1 MNIYLIPGLG
11 TDDRVF
17 NNLTFDSNYTT
28 HHIKLVL
35 PEEGSSMADYA
46 RQLSTQI
53 DTTTPFIL
61 IGTSLGG
68 MLATEMADFLE
79 PEKVII
85 LASAKTAKEL
95 PYRYRVQQKLPLKKV
110 VSGNMIKSGT
120 LFLQPIVEPQRN
132 NEKETFISMLVG
144 KDPVFMKRAVDMI
157 IKWDRTTYRK
167 DIIHIH
173 GNKDK
178 TIPIRNVRYDYLI
191 RGGSHVMT
199 LAMAEEVNKVLAEVL

>member
-28 HHIKLVL
+28 HNIKLVL